1 MSFIRNDKE
10 FFGLLDMN
18 KDIAREVCHKIGRV
32 VAAYEKLNRYQASGP
47 SFKDV
52 EDGVSEETLDSR
64 IKRTEKDFLYY
75 IVRLTKENHIRM
87 AYVPEQE
94 VGALMNEVLT
104 FIYTMRIMSAIYA
117 A

>member
-1 MSFIRNDKE
+1 MSFIRDDKT

-18 KDIAREVCHKIGRV
+18 REVAMEVCHKIGRV

-47 SFKDV
+47 SFRDV
-52 EDGVSEETLDSR
+52 EDGVSEETLNSR

-87 AYVPEQE
+87 AYVPEKE
-94 VGALMNEVLT
+94 VGSLMNEMLT
-104 FIYTMRIMSAIYA
+104 FIYTMRVTSAIYA